1 MGYIKHLTIIGLK
14 KFKKLDIDFNK
25 NMNILVGE
33 NEVGKSTI
41 LEAINIVLNQK
52 YKNADKSVIKELLN
66 KENEDAFFKEKTVS
80 ALPKIQ
86 IEIVL
91 AMMGNERGLHDFWG
105 ENRLAEPTADYG
117 ILYECKFDD
126 ECANILTQEIGEGKI
141 PYEYYVMTWNTF

>member
-91 AMMGNERGLHDFWG
+91 AMMGNERDCMIFGVKTVWLSQL
-105 ENRLAEPTADYG
+105 RITAYCMNVNLMMNAP
-117 ILYECKFDD
+117 IF
-126 ECANILTQEIGEGKI
+126 
-141 PYEYYVMTWNTF
+141 